1 MIVPIFQSLGVV
13 RGWTGNLSD
22 VALDLCIIRVFPV
35 AATSAHGH
43 VASGL
48 TKREYLAAKMMAALV
63 STLVGNAEEPPLDLK
78 QQSKSFAIAAVAYA
92 DALIAELNKPSLPS
106 EVEL

>member
-1 MIVPIFQSLGVV
+1 MINP
-13 RGWTGNLSD
+13 SD
-22 VALDLCIIRVFPV
+22 YAFPV

-106 EVEL
+106 EVELEVPVLEESAGLLPELPDDL